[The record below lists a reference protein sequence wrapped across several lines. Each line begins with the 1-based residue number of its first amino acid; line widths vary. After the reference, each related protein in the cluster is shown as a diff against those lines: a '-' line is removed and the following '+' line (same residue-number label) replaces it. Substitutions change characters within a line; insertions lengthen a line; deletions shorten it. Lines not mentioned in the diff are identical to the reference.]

1 MALTSGSISSLI
13 QGVSQQPHALR
24 LSSQLEAQENCYS
37 SPVEG
42 LTNRPPLE
50 HIAKISTEPFDDALL
65 HTINRAV
72 DQRFKAIFQNGW
84 VDVFGL
90 DGVQKVINSMD
101 EDLVLC
107 ADITATGIQQVFVL
121 APADGETQIDF
132 TVEGITTATIKLQ
145 ESPDNSSWTDLA
157 TRTTDGTTT
166 ATFAVDTLYIRANIT
181 AYTSGSITAFA
192 TYKNFRY
199 LLTETPSTDMRC
211 VTVADT
217 TFIVNRS
224 KVAAMLSDTTE
235 ERPAEALVFVKQGN
249 YSSNYSIYI
258 DGTQRATYTTSDTVV
273 STIRT
278 DAIAVELYN
287 DLVAWGG
294 AGFSFSISGGVAG
307 GVIHITK
314 SSGDFVCQTYDSH
327 GGDDLAA
334 VKDVIAKFTDL
345 PAVAP
350 DGFVVGINSNPDVED
365 SEAYYVKAVSN
376 QAGVTFGDVSWEECP
391 APGVSYIIDKT
402 SMPHKLTRE
411 QDGTFTYSSIDWI
424 DRLCG
429 DDDTNS
435 EPSFIGQT
443 INDVMFYKNRLGLLA
458 DENFIWS
465 EISEYFNFWRTTV
478 TSIKDSDVVDSR
490 AAHTKVSILKNAV
503 AFNKDMILFSDQ
515 TQFSIPGDTAL
526 TPNTVRCDVVSEFES
541 LTDVR
546 PVNAG
551 KVIYFIF
558 NRSDE
563 LGNNS
568 GYSGLKEL
576 FISANNTE
584 TMEANETTAHVPAYI
599 PAGVFSLSVSTL
611 ANVAAILT
619 SGDPTAIY
627 LYKTE
632 WQQEKKVQ
640 AAYFRWN
647 LDDYTSQEV
656 KVLSADF
663 IGSTL
668 YVVVQRNDEV
678 FLEKSQLLP
687 NRVDDYVSYVTL
699 LDRRITDE
707 DCTVAY
713 NAGTNRT
720 VYTLPYEIT
729 STEMAV
735 ITRGIAD
742 NTGLADVGKVLA
754 VDVDTVGG
762 TTLSVIGDYED
773 NPVWIGQRYLCEA
786 ELSRIYIRKQSQSGG
801 LTVDAASN
809 LQLLR
814 GYAVYSNSGA
824 FTISVTPE
832 GRQTSNYTFTGR
844 ITGDIN
850 NVLGTIALRS
860 GIYKFGILSNNERV
874 TITINSNSHLKF
886 SITGID
892 WEGEFT
898 KRSA

>member
-1 MALTSGSISSLI
+1 
-13 QGVSQQPHALR
+13 
-24 LSSQLEAQENCYS
+24 
-37 SPVEG
+37 
-42 LTNRPPLE
+42 
-50 HIAKISTEPFDDALL
+50 L

-84 VDVFGL
+84 VDVFDL
-90 DGVQKVINSMD
+90 DGTQKVVNSED
-101 EDLVLC
+101 ESLILC
-107 ADITATGIQQVFVL
+107 EDIAATGEQQTYIL
-121 APADGETQIDF
+121 APADGETAVDF
-132 TVEGITTATIKLQ
+132 TVTLTGTATVAFQ
-145 ESPDNSSWTDLA
+145 ESPDGSVW
-157 TRTTDGTTT
+157 TTT
-166 ATFAVDTLYIRANIT
+166 ATRSTSGTTTVVFDAGTVYIRANVT
-181 AYTSGSITAFA
+181 AYTSGTVTAYA
-192 TYKNFRY
+192 VYQNFRY
-199 LLTETPSTDMRC
+199 LLTETPSSDIRC

-224 KVAAMLSDTTE
+224 KTTAMLSNVTSA
-235 ERPAEALVFVKQGN
+235 RAAEALVFVKAGN

-258 DGTQRATYTTSDTVV
+258 DGVQRATYLTSDTVV
-273 STIRT
+273 STLQT
-278 DAIAVELYN
+278 DNIATELYN

-294 AGFSFSISGGVAG
+294 AGYGFTRFGA
-307 GVIHITK
+307 VIWITK
-314 SSGDFVCQTYDSH
+314 SSGDFVCSTIDSH
-327 GGDDLAA
+327 GGDDLSAI
-334 VKDVIAKFTDL
+334 KDVTAKFTDL

-350 DGFVVGINSNPDVED
+350 DGFVVGINANPDVED
-365 SEAYYVKAVSN
+365 SETYYVQAVTN
-376 QAGVTFGDVSWEECP
+376 QDNDDFGACSWMEAP
-391 APGVSYIIDKT
+391 APGIAYIIDET

-411 QDGTFTYSSIDWI
+411 QDGTFTYAAIEWT
-424 DRLCG
+424 DRVCG

-465 EISEYFNFWRTTV
+465 ETGEYFNFWRTTI
-478 TSIKDSDVVDSR
+478 TSLKDSDPVDSR

-526 TPNTVRCDVVSEFES
+526 TPKTVRCDVVSEFES

-551 KVIYFIF
+551 KVIYFMF
-558 NRSDE
+558 DRSDE
-563 LGNNS
+563 QGNNT
-568 GYSGLKEL
+568 GYSGIKEL
-576 FISANNTE
+576 YISANNAE
-584 TMEANETTAHVPAYI
+584 NMEANETTAHVPAYI

-611 ANVAAILT
+611 SNVAAVLT
-619 SGDPTAIY
+619 TGDPGSIY

-632 WQQEKKVQ
+632 WSNEKKVQ
-640 AAYFRWN
+640 SAYFRWN
-647 LDDYTSQEV
+647 LDDYTEETVS
-656 KVLSADF
+656 VLSADF

-668 YVVVQRNDEV
+668 YVVVQRGEGV
-678 FLEKSQLLP
+678 FLEKAQLLP

-699 LDRRITDE
+699 LDRRCTDE
-707 DCTVAY
+707 DCTVSY
-713 NAGTNRT
+713 DSNTDRT
-720 VYTLPYEIT
+720 TYTLPYEIT
-729 STEMAV
+729 SSEMVV

-742 NTGLADVGKVLA
+742 NTGMADVGKVLQI
-754 VDVDTVGG
+754 DTDTIGG
-762 TTLSVIGDYED
+762 TTLTVVGDYED
-773 NPVWIGQRYLCEA
+773 NPVWIGQRYFCEG
-786 ELSRIYIRKQSQSGG
+786 ELSRIYIRRQSSSGG
-801 LTVDAASN
+801 TTVDAASN

-814 GYAVYSNSGA
+814 GYAVYSTSGA

-832 GRQTSNYTFTGR
+832 GRNVSNYVFTGR

-860 GIYKFGILSNNERV
+860 GIFKFGILSNNERV
-874 TITINSNSHLKF
+874 TISINSNSHLKF